1 MISSPGVGSGLDV
14 QSIVTQLMALE
25 RRPLQSLQQSK
36 STLDAQ
42 LSGYG
47 RFRSALS
54 TFQTALKDLKS
65 LDAFEIYSATS
76 SDKDALTVT
85 TDSDAAI
92 GSLTVQVNRLAQA
105 HKQGSQSIADTGTT
119 TLGGAGDQMTITV
132 DGTATVVDVGGM
144 TLTQIRDAVND
155 AEAGVTATIVS
166 ENDTSHRLV
175 LTSTETGADAAMS
188 LSFSGTVG
196 TDLNMATINDVAALA
211 ELDAE
216 VLVDNTYT
224 ITRGSNSIDDA
235 IDGLTLNLKEET
247 TTALLVTVERDTD
260 AVAESVE
267 KFVDAY
273 NALRSTVTSL
283 RDKELKNDLTLRSIE
298 DSIQDVLNTA
308 PTGLTG
314 SFTYLSQIGVS
325 IQKDGTMKLDR
336 SVLDDAIA
344 ADFTGLAEVFAD
356 DDQGYMYRL
365 DARLTD
371 ILASDGLI
379 DGREDGIKASQKT
392 MLSRIDSMEYRLQL
406 VEKRIRGQFTALD
419 SMLGQMQGTSQF
431 LLQQLNF
438 LNR

>member
-14 QSIVTQLMALE
+14 QTIVTQLMALE

-36 STLDAQ
+36 STLDSQ
-42 LSGYG
+42 LSAYG

-85 TDSDAAI
+85 TDSAAAI
-92 GSLTVQVNRLAQA
+92 GSLTVQINRLAQA
-105 HKQGSQSIADTGTT
+105 HKMGSDPIADKDTT

-144 TLTQIRDAVND
+144 TLTAMRDAIND
-155 AEAGVTATIVS
+155 ADAGVTATIIS

-188 LSFSGTVG
+188 LGFSGTVG
-196 TDLNMATINDVAALA
+196 TALNLAMINDVASTA
-211 ELDAE
+211 ELDSE
-216 VLVDNTYT
+216 VLIDNTYT
-224 ITRGSNSIDDA
+224 ITRGSNTINDA

-247 TTALLVTVERDTD
+247 TAALLVTVERDTD
-260 AVAESVE
+260 AVAESVQ
-267 KFVDAY
+267 KFVDAF
-273 NALRSTVTSL
+273 NAVRSTVTSL
-283 RDKELKNDLTLRSIE
+283 RGKELKNDATLRSIE
-298 DSIQDVLNTA
+298 ESIQDVLNTP

-314 SFTYLSQIGVS
+314 AYTYLSQIGVS
-325 IQKDGTMKLDR
+325 IQKDGTMKLDS
-336 SVLDDAIA
+336 SVLDDAIV
-344 ADFTGLAEVFAD
+344 ADFSAVAEVFAD

-365 DARLTD
+365 DERLTD
-371 ILASDGLI
+371 ILAIDGLI

-392 MLSRIDSMEYRLQL
+392 MLSRIDNMEYRLEL
-406 VEKRIRGQFTALD
+406 VEKRYRSQFTALD
-419 SMLGQMQGTSQF
+419 TLLGQMQGTSQF
-431 LLQQLNF
+431 LLQQLG
-438 LNR
+438 

>member
-14 QSIVTQLMALE
+14 QTIVTQLMTLE

-42 LSGYG
+42 LSAYG

-76 SDKDALTVT
+76 SDTDALTVT
-85 TDSDAAI
+85 TNSAAAI
-92 GSLTVQVNRLAQA
+92 GSLTVDINRLAQA

-144 TLTQIRDAVND
+144 TLTAMRNAIND
-155 AEAGVTATIVS
+155 ADAGVTATIIS

-196 TDLNMATINDVAALA
+196 TALNMAMINDVASIA

-216 VLVDNTYT
+216 VLIDNTYT
-224 ITRGSNSIDDA
+224 ITRGSNTITDA

-247 TTALLVTVERDTD
+247 AAALLVTVERDTV
-260 AVAESVE
+260 AVAESVQ
-267 KFVDAY
+267 KFVDAF
-273 NALRSTVTSL
+273 NAVRSTVTSL
-283 RDKELKNDLTLRSIE
+283 RGKELKNDSTLRSIE
-298 DSIQDVLNTA
+298 ESIQDVLNTP

-314 SFTYLSQIGVS
+314 AYTYLSQIGVS
-325 IQKDGTMKLDR
+325 IQKDGTMKLDS

-344 ADFTGLAEVFAD
+344 ADFSGVAEVFAD

-365 DARLTD
+365 DERLTD
-371 ILASDGLI
+371 ILAIDGLI

-392 MLSRIDSMEYRLQL
+392 MLSRIDNMEYRLEL
-406 VEKRIRGQFTALD
+406 VEKRYRSQFTALD
-419 SMLGQMQGTSQF
+419 TLLGQMQGTSQF
-431 LLQQLNF
+431 LLQQLG
-438 LNR
+438 